1 MTPTPKLRFVERPFN
16 ICTSPDGTVSHGT
29 MVRILQQWCEDHN
42 NILHSTRTNE
52 TEWVKHYAGEWRD
65 VPLEKEA

>member
-1 MTPTPKLRFVERPFN
+1 MTPTPKLRFIERVVPA
-16 ICTSPDGTVSHGT
+16 PEHGEGIGKR
-29 MVRILQQWCEDHN
+29 VRILQQWCEDHN

-65 VPLEKEA
+65 IPLEQEA